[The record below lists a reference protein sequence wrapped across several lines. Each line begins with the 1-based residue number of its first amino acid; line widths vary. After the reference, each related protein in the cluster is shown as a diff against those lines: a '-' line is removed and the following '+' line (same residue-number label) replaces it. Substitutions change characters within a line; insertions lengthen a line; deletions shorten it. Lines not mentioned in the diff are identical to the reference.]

1 VEADTC
7 PGCGQPLSEST
18 DPDREGG
25 YEVPLPTRC
34 HACTALHTHQDKYAE
49 SKPGLMFEV
58 HPKRRGR

>member
-1 VEADTC
+1 MEADTC

-18 DPDREGG
+18 DPDHEGG

-34 HACTALHTHQDKYAE
+34 HACTALHVHQDKYVE